1 MNMLFRAALAPSAA
15 AFLLLTLGANAA
27 AAQQIIPPTR
37 TLLLDSAFEKVTD
50 PQLARYRREIVFADS
65 TGGEIRDYFL
75 NGKPYT
81 IGHYEHINK
90 RVEHG
95 VVETWYE
102 GGQLKFYETY
112 AHGKK
117 DGETRF
123 YYPSGQL
130 KRHETYA
137 AGKRTSGECFRGD
150 GVPMEFFEYLV
161 MPVYPEGDGG
171 TYAIITAVAKGVQYP
186 ADALRN
192 DITGRVMVSFVVTKT
207 GDVSQARVTKS
218 VHPSLDAAALQA
230 VNHLRRFTPGRCD
243 GVVAAVS
250 FTVPISFTIGAP
262 RRSIF
267 QKRTTYEL
275 PPRP

>member
-1 MNMLFRAALAPSAA
+1 MHTFLITALALCCGAA
-15 AFLLLTLGANAA
+15 SA
-27 AAQQIIPPTR
+27 AAQQVIPPTR
-37 TLLLDSAFEKVTD
+37 TLLLDSAFEKVTELR
-50 PQLARYRREIVFADS
+50 LARYRREMVFVDS
-65 TGGEIRDYFL
+65 VGGEIRDYYL
-75 NGKPYT
+75 SGKPFT
-81 IGHYEHINK
+81 VGHYEHIDK
-90 RVEHG
+90 RVENG

-102 GGQLKFYETY
+102 GGQLKWHETY

-130 KRHETYA
+130 KRHETYV

-150 GVPMEFFEYLV
+150 GVAMPFFDYLV
-161 MPVYPEGDGG
+161 MPLYSEGDGS
-171 TYAIITAVAKGVQYP
+171 TYAIITAVAKGVEYP

-192 DITGRVMVSFVVTKT
+192 DITGRVMVNFVVTRT
-207 GDVSQARVTKS
+207 GEVSQARVTKS

-230 VNHLRRFTPGRCD
+230 VNRLRHFTPGRCD
-243 GVVAAVS
+243 GAIAAVS